1 MTFTITVKP
10 YLDTFNKTYRNI
22 LTVNI
27 VPQGPLARFIRQVRL
42 PSLSP
47 FQHNSGNNN
56 SNNNNNRG
64 CCSAIMDFLGSHGYN
79 NDLMSP
85 DHYPDLL
92 SFLASNG
99 YQIETQLTALM
110 NQSEVKLDNSRILCA
125 ATYYGNNQPGI
136 MYMK

>member
-27 VPQGPLARFIRQVRL
+27 IPRGPLAQFIRLLRL
-42 PSLSP
+42 PRLSP
-47 FQHNSGNNN
+47 FQQNNN
-56 SNNNNNRG
+56 YNNNNKD
-64 CCSAIMDFLGSHGYN
+64 CCYAIMDFFVGSYN
-79 NDLMSP
+79 LMSP
-85 DHYPDLL
+85 DDYPNLL

-110 NQSEVKLDNSRILCA
+110 NQSEVKIDNSRILCA

>member
-27 VPQGPLARFIRQVRL
+27 VPQGPLAQFIQLLRL
-42 PSLSP
+42 PPLSP
-47 FQHNSGNNN
+47 FQQHNNYNNN
-56 SNNNNNRG
+56 KV
-64 CCSAIMDFLGSHGYN
+64 CCYAIMNFFGGNYN
-79 NDLMSP
+79 LMSP
-85 DHYPDLL
+85 DNYPDLL
-92 SFLASNG
+92 SFLTSNG

-110 NQSEVKLDNSRILCA
+110 NQSEVKMNNSRVLCA
-125 ATYYGNNQPGI
+125 ATYYGNNQPSI